1 MENTFLP
8 LIFRMKY
15 INRWALMFNTQTESV
30 MQHTA
35 ECAFIVHYLAIIG
48 NQYYEKNYDINKL
61 TVCAL
66 FHDASEVLTGDLPTP
81 IKYFNDD
88 IKTIYKQI
96 EQAAS
101 EKIIKHL
108 PRDLQKSYAAYFD
121 ESNLNSEERKLIKI
135 SDKLYAYIKC
145 IQEVNA
151 GNKEFMAAYTEIRK
165 DIESIKS
172 EELKYFL
179 DNCLVAFSLSL
190 DDLKATLN

>member
-15 INRWALMFNTQTESV
+15 INRWGLMFNTQTENV

-35 ECAFIVHYLAIIG
+35 ECAFIVHYLALIG
-48 NQYYEKNYDINKL
+48 NQYYGKKYDINKL

-66 FHDASEVLTGDLPTP
+66 FHDATEVLTGDLPTP

-96 EQAAS
+96 EQIAS
-101 EKIIKHL
+101 EKIMKHL
-108 PRDLQKSYAAYFD
+108 PADLRESYSTYFD
-121 ESNLNSEERKLIKI
+121 GENLTDEENKLLKI
-135 SDKLYAYIKC
+135 SDKICAYIKC
-145 IQEVNA
+145 IHEINM
-151 GNKEFMAAYTEIRK
+151 GNKEFMAAYTEVRK
-165 DIESIKS
+165 DIESIEN

-190 DDLKATLN
+190 DDLKATLT

>member
-15 INRWALMFNTQTESV
+15 INRWGLMFNTQTESV
-30 MQHTA
+30 MQHSA
-35 ECAFIVHYLAIIG
+35 ECAFIIHYLALIG
-48 NQYYEKNYDINKL
+48 NMYYGKNYDIDKL

-66 FHDASEVLTGDLPTP
+66 FHDATEVLTGDLPTP

-101 EKIIKHL
+101 EKIMKHL
-108 PRDLQKSYAAYFD
+108 PNDLRKSYSTYFD
-121 ESNLNSEERKLIKI
+121 ETNLTDEETKLIKI
-135 SDKLYAYIKC
+135 ADKICAYIKC
-145 IQEVNA
+145 IQEINA

-165 DIESIKS
+165 DIENIES

-190 DDLKATLN
+190 DDLKATL